1 MSHPVGSV
9 RARLRHNSISTR
21 ASTAFFFGLLL
32 ATLSLIHPTL
42 GDEKELELGSSSIRM
57 LDMSGQLHLLGEKD
71 GTRATVVVFL
81 STECPV
87 ARQLIPELG
96 RIHERFRTEH
106 VEFYGVFSDPS
117 VTWKQAD
124 LFVKEFGIK
133 FPVLFDGSGELA
145 HTLKPSH
152 VPEAFLI
159 NAHRAVV
166 YRGRIND
173 MYRQVG
179 KRQLEATE
187 NDLINAIAATI
198 EGRLPDVRF
207 SQPVGCPI
215 ENLSSDTAKRKVT
228 YNRDIAPL
236 VFANCTEC
244 HRSGEVAPFALESFN
259 DCVKR
264 GDWLV
269 KVTEKKLMPPWMAE
283 AGHGDFLGE
292 RSLSARQ
299 RELLKEWVA
308 SGMPEGNPDD
318 LPVPPDFIEGW
329 RLGEPSLVLDMPY
342 ETIVPADGPDIFQH
356 YVVRVPIPEDKTLVG
371 FEFRPGNPAV
381 VHHAVVFYDM
391 MGAARIKDAKTPEPG
406 YHTFGSPGVP
416 VTGVVGVW
424 VPGMT
429 PRFLPKGIGMHI
441 PKGADLLVQFHIH
454 PSGKKEVDRSKI
466 ALYFADEGAGSMH
479 KMSRVPLVLGTLMI
493 DVPAGESNHKLISTM
508 TIPAPITLMSV
519 VPHMH
524 LIGKEMKITATFPSG
539 ESKSL
544 VWIKDWNFYWQ
555 DNYVYREPIEL
566 PAGTQITIEGRFDN
580 SEANPLNPS
589 HPPKRVFFGNDSDE
603 EMFFA
608 VFQTVGKT
616 REAEQAIEHA
626 VLTGFQEDW
635 KNPSVRPD
643 ARPRIFAEALEFL
656 GGGDILLKLLING
669 DKAPLLQ
676 SRDGG

>member
-1 MSHPVGSV
+1 MSHHFHFT
-9 RARLRHNSISTR
+9 RARMRHLLNHFWN
-21 ASTAFFFGLLL
+21 AAFSSVVVCSVFLVPSAF
-32 ATLSLIHPTL
+32 AA
-42 GDEKELELGSSSIRM
+42 EERFELGTASIRM
-57 LDMSGQLHLLGEKD
+57 LDMSGRLHLLGEKD
-71 GTRATVVVFL
+71 QTRATVIVFL
-81 STECPV
+81 STECPI
-87 ARQLIPELG
+87 ARQFIPELR
-96 RIHERFRTEH
+96 RIHDQFKSEH

-117 VTWKQAD
+117 VTWKQVD
-124 LFVKEFGIK
+124 RFVREFSIT
-133 FPVLFDGSGELA
+133 FPVLFDGAGELA
-145 HTLKPSH
+145 TKLKPTH
-152 VPEAFLI
+152 VPEAFVI
-159 NAHRAVV
+159 DAHRAIV
-166 YRGRIND
+166 YHGRIND

-187 NDLINAIAATI
+187 NDLIDAVASTI
-198 EGRLPDVRF
+198 EGRLPAASF
-207 SQPVGCPI
+207 LPPIGCPI
-215 ENLSSDTAKRKVT
+215 ENLSTDSSTRQVT
-228 YNRDIAPL
+228 FNRDIAPL

-244 HRSGEVAPFALESFN
+244 HRSGEVAPFALESFG

-269 KVTEKKLMPPWMAE
+269 QVTEKRLMPPWMAE

-292 RSLSARQ
+292 RSLSTSQ
-299 RELLKEWVA
+299 RDILKAWVA
-308 SGMPEGNPDD
+308 GGMKEGDPED
-318 LPVPPDFIEGW
+318 LPKSPDFTQGW
-329 RLGEPSLVLDMPY
+329 RLGEPNLVLDMPY
-342 ETIVPADGPDIFQH
+342 ETVVPADGPDIFQH
-356 YVVRVPIPEDKTLVG
+356 YVVSVPIPTDKTLIG

-391 MGAARIKDAKTPEPG
+391 LGAARVKDAKTPEPG
-406 YHTFGSPGVP
+406 YRTFGSPGVP

-454 PSGKKEVDRSKI
+454 PSGKQEVDRSKI
-466 ALYFADEGAGSMH
+466 ALYFADESAGSVK
-479 KMSRVPLVLGTLMI
+479 KMSRVPLVLGTMMI
-493 DVPAGESNHKLISTM
+493 DVPAGEPNHKLISTM

-524 LIGKEMKITATFPSG
+524 LIGREMKITAKLPSG

-555 DNYVYREPIEL
+555 DNYVYREPVDL

-580 SEANPLNPS
+580 SEGNLLNPS

-656 GGGDILLKLLING
+656 GGGDVILKLLLTG